1 MGKRSVCWN
10 ITSRCNENC
19 KFCYRILTDSEND
32 LEKNKK
38 ILEVLAKLSVD
49 KISWTGG
56 EALLYPN
63 LIELLKISK
72 SYGIIN
78 NLLTNGEL
86 LSKERIL
93 ELEPYLDY
101 ITLSYDSNNSDTY
114 KIMGRGERH
123 GLNVIQ
129 ALDFI
134 KDNNINIKIKIN
146 TLVSKINRD
155 EITDIG
161 RTLEKYNIERWR
173 LFKFM
178 PLRNCAI
185 SNSTNFEISN
195 EEFRQVVSNVKGLY
209 GKHIQISERN
219 EDKIQ
224 SHYLLINS
232 VGDFIITEN
241 MKDKKIYNIDEERY
255 EILKN
260 YL

>member
-1 MGKRSVCWN
+1 MKNRSICWN

-19 KFCYRILTDSEND
+19 KFCYRILTEKEND
-32 LEKNKK
+32 IEKNKK
-38 ILEVLAKLSVD
+38 ILEVLGKLSVE

-78 NLLTNGEL
+78 NLLTNGIL
-86 LSKERIL
+86 LSKEKII

-123 GLNVIQ
+123 GINVIEI
-129 ALDFI
+129 LDFI
-134 KDNNINIKIKIN
+134 QKNKIDVKIKIN
-146 TLVSKINRD
+146 TLVSKINKD
-155 EITDIG
+155 EVVDIG
-161 RTLEKYNIERWR
+161 KIIEKYNIERWR

-185 SNSTNFEISN
+185 SNSTNFEIDN
-195 EEFRQVVSNVKGLY
+195 EEFKQVVLDVKALY
-209 GKHIQISERN
+209 GKYIKISERN
-219 EDKIQ
+219 EDEIQ

-241 MKDKKIYNIDEERY
+241 MKDKKIYNIEDENY